1 MLILCKQWGYM
12 TKKRLQSLSLSDL
25 IAVAEQQGIINCSSM
40 DKEDLIETIIDAF
53 EESRLERF
61 EDDNWTIQSMGR
73 KFDIFQDEE
82 ISVEE
87 PPVISDHFNTSKVGI
102 LLVNPLMAFV
112 IWEYGDDAKDLAQKC
127 SRHNHLLLRVHEKNL
142 SDNSVSFFDIP
153 IKFEENQ
160 WYINLPSNGCQY
172 YIELICHL
180 PSGDKVL
187 SVSNTIE
194 SPLKISRDIVSNES
208 MYRSDFLVLAGVYG
222 FYDDEDGDQDN
233 SQKIVSFLNT
243 GSIREGE

>member
-1 MLILCKQWGYM
+1 MLILCKQWGCM
-12 TKKRLQSLSLSDL
+12 TKNRLQSLSMSDL
-25 IAVAEQQGIINCSSM
+25 IAVAEQQGILNCREM
-40 DKEDLIETIIDAF
+40 EKEDLIDSIIDAF
-53 EESRLERF
+53 EEARLERF
-61 EDDNWTIQSMGR
+61 EDDNWTIQSMCR

-82 ISVEE
+82 ISLEAE
-87 PPVISDHFNTSKVGI
+87 SEISDHFNSSKVEI

-112 IWEYGDDAKDLAQKC
+112 FWEYGDDAKDLVQKC

-153 IKFEENQ
+153 VKFEENK

-180 PSGDKVL
+180 ASGDKVL
-187 SVSNTIE
+187 ATSNKIE
-194 SPLKISRDIVSNES
+194 SPLKITRDIVSNES

-222 FYDDEDGDQDN
+222 FYDDEDGNQDN

>member
-1 MLILCKQWGYM
+1 M
-12 TKKRLQSLSLSDL
+12 TKNRLHSLSLSDL
-25 IAVAEQQGIINCSSM
+25 IAVAEQQGILNCREM
-40 DKEDLIETIIDAF
+40 DKEDLIDSIIDAF

-61 EDDNWTIQSMGR
+61 EDDNWTIQSECR

-82 ISVEE
+82 ISLEE
-87 PPVISDHFNTSKVGI
+87 PAGVADHFNSSKVEI

-112 IWEYGDDAKDLAQKC
+112 FWEYGDDAKDLVQKC
-127 SRHNHLLLRVHEKNL
+127 SRHNHLILRVHEKNL
-142 SDNSVSFFDIP
+142 SDGTVSFFDIP
-153 IKFEENQ
+153 VKAEENK

-172 YIELICHL
+172 YIELVCHIA
-180 PSGDKVL
+180 SGDKVL
-187 SVSNTIE
+187 AISNKIE
-194 SPLKISRDIVSNES
+194 SPLKISRDIVSNEN

-243 GSIREGE
+243 GTIREGE

>member
-1 MLILCKQWGYM
+1 M
-12 TKKRLQSLSLSDL
+12 TKNRLQSLSLSEL
-25 IAVAEQQGIINCSSM
+25 IFVAEQQGIINCSSM
-40 DKEDLIETIIDAF
+40 DKEDLIDSIIDAF

-61 EDDNWTIQSMGR
+61 EDDNWTIQSMCR

-82 ISVEE
+82 ISLEE
-87 PPVISDHFNTSKVGI
+87 RSDIPDHFNTSKVEI

-112 IWEYGDDAKDLAQKC
+112 FWEYGDDAKETAQKC
-127 SRHNHLLLRVHEKNL
+127 SKHNHLLLRVHEKNL
-142 SDNSVSFFDIP
+142 SDSTVSFFDIP
-153 IKFEENQ
+153 VKFEENQ

-172 YIELICHL
+172 YIELVCHL
-180 PSGDKVL
+180 ASGDKVL
-187 SVSNTIE
+187 AVSNKIE
-194 SPLKISRDIVSNES
+194 SPLKITRDIVSNES

-243 GSIREGE
+243 GSIREGD

>member
-1 MLILCKQWGYM
+1 
-12 TKKRLQSLSLSDL
+12 
-25 IAVAEQQGIINCSSM
+25 M

-222 FYDDEDGDQDN
+222 FYDDEDGNQDN